1 MDSGKIIRMKSNSPS
16 NRLLCRVLLAGFVLC
31 LAGVSCSLS
40 GGAVPAATTAAVT
53 AFSQLPE
60 ATTVALPSSS
70 PSPTVTPSLTLTPTQ
85 SASPTASAT
94 FTLTPTST
102 PSLPPTETPTATITP
117 TYAILRGKVL
127 QQSNCRYGPGAPYLY
142 KYGLYP
148 GSNLEIIGRNEL
160 GTWILIQ
167 AIGGSNACW
176 VKASLLEIKG
186 DVMSLELTYTLL
198 PQSPYYG
205 PVPGVAAHRSGDE
218 VTISWIGIQLRPG
231 DDSEQFPYLVEA
243 WVCMDGK
250 IIFTPVGSYATII
263 KVVDEAG
270 CSEPS
275 HGRVYAVEKHG
286 YTNWVE
292 IPWPLHP

>member
-1 MDSGKIIRMKSNSPS
+1 MPDTVEPIQTKLPGS
-16 NRLLCRVLLAGFVLC
+16 
-31 LAGVSCSLS
+31 
-40 GGAVPAATTAAVT
+40 TA
-53 AFSQLPE
+53 S
-60 ATTVALPSSS
+60 ALPASS
-70 PSPTVTPSLTLTPTQ
+70 PTPMLIPSLTLTATQ
-85 SASPTASAT
+85 TATSTPSAT
-94 FTLTPTST
+94 FTETPTITPTITPSLTPTD
-102 PSLPPTETPTATITP
+102 TPTATISP

-160 GTWILIQ
+160 GTWILIR

-186 DVMSLELTYTLL
+186 DVMSLEPTYTPL

-205 PVPGVAAHRSGDE
+205 PVPGVAAQRNGDE

-243 WVCMDGK
+243 WVCVDGK
-250 IIFTPVGSYATII
+250 IVFTPVGSYVTII
-263 KVVDEAG
+263 KITDEAG

-292 IPWPLHP
+292 IPWPAHP

>member
-1 MDSGKIIRMKSNSPS
+1 M
-16 NRLLCRVLLAGFVLC
+16 
-31 LAGVSCSLS
+31 
-40 GGAVPAATTAAVT
+40 
-53 AFSQLPE
+53 
-60 ATTVALPSSS
+60 
-70 PSPTVTPSLTLTPTQ
+70 
-85 SASPTASAT
+85 
-94 FTLTPTST
+94 
-102 PSLPPTETPTATITP
+102 
-117 TYAILRGKVL
+117 RGKVL
-127 QQSNCRYGPGAPYLY
+127 QQANCRYGPGAPYLY

-148 GSNLEIIGRNEL
+148 GSNIELIGRNEL
-160 GTWILIQ
+160 GTWILIR

-186 DVMSLELTYTLL
+186 DVMSLEPTYTPL

-205 PVPGVAAHRSGDE
+205 PVPGVAAQRNGDE

-243 WVCMDGK
+243 WVCVDEK
-250 IIFTPVGSYATII
+250 IVFTPVGSYATIVKI
-263 KVVDEAG
+263 IDEAG

-292 IPWPLHP
+292 IPWPAHP